1 MKVVTDPLI
10 SQFSGYGADFQAK
23 NQLQSDMEEI
33 SVLLQFDKLLEP
45 TLPRNL
51 YAEVPLLF
59 TNKILDSP
67 AISSL
72 QL

>member
-1 MKVVTDPLI
+1 MIRVILI
-10 SQFSGYGADFQAK
+10 LICVDILLMALLKSWQDIIHAYLFK
-23 NQLQSDMEEI
+23 N
-33 SVLLQFDKLLEP
+33 P